1 MQMHSSYCVTDPKGT
16 IVLECGKMLED
27 KNDFDTERIKVVFD
41 SKKVTDHHAIIP
53 TIDLSE

>member
-1 MQMHSSYCVTDPKGT
+1 
-16 IVLECGKMLED
+16 MLED